1 MQKRTLSV
9 IVFLVFGFKL
19 FAQVNNAENII
30 AKFNSY
36 TSNHF
41 QEKIFVHTDRNFYLS
56 GETLWFKIYNIS
68 NHNKELTTISKIAYV
83 EIINSENKPVL
94 QTKISLADGTGNG
107 QFVLPLA
114 LQTGNYLFR
123 AYTNWM
129 KNFSEEVMFEKTIS
143 VVNAFEKNETDT
155 ITKTVKYDVQF
166 FPEGGNLVNN
176 IQSKIAFKAIN
187 SNGFGVQLK
196 GKIINQDNQTIQVFE
211 ANKYGIGSFL
221 FNPQIGNAYK
231 AIVYTNNND
240 SSVYALPKIF
250 ETGFVMQAIDNGK
263 TTTITVNASNTYNNS
278 LLTLI
283 IHNNNIV
290 HINKSQTINNNQTVF
305 IIDNSLFKDG
315 INHITLFNQNLI
327 PVCERLFYKRPTV
340 NAVLETAI
348 NNKEFNS
355 RDKVNITLAGYNNHK
370 QLVESNLSVS
380 VFKTD
385 SLQQDND
392 FDIQQYFWLLN
403 ELKGNIED
411 PSYYLN
417 TINDET
423 NIALDNL
430 ILTQG
435 WRRFNWDN
443 ILQNPTTPKYLPEY
457 ESQIITGKVID
468 KKSLTPVD
476 GVGVY
481 LSIPGKDFGFTAAQT
496 NSTGSFFALMPFIFN
511 STDLIAQTNNRTDS
525 NYRVDINN
533 QYWEKYSNVNI
544 TNLSVSKANE
554 SLLNNYGISVQANHI
569 YHSKPLFKET
579 QNYSPFFAKPDE
591 TYYLDNYTR
600 FSTMEEVM
608 REYVAGVSVRKR
620 ANKFVFH
627 TVDAPRFQFF
637 NTEPLILLDGIPVF
651 DADKIIFSDP
661 LKIKK
666 IEVVTRKF
674 YYGNF
679 AFDGITSFTSYD
691 GKLGAS
697 VLHAESLVLDY
708 NALQQERE
716 FYAPKYDVKENKE
729 SRIPDYRVLLYWSG
743 NVKTNTT
750 GTTEIEFY
758 TSDLKGK
765 YTALIQGV
773 TQHGEPIKSTI
784 QFNVNN

>member
-1 MQKRTLSV
+1 MQKHILSV
-9 IVFLVFGFKL
+9 IVFLVFSFKL
-19 FAQVNNAENII
+19 FAQVNNTENII
-30 AKFNSY
+30 TKFNNY
-36 TSNHF
+36 TLNHF
-41 QEKIFVHTDRNFYLS
+41 QEKIFVHTDRSFYLS
-56 GETLWFKIYNIS
+56 GETVWFKVYNIS
-68 NHNKELTTISKIAYV
+68 NKSKELTTISKIAYA
-83 EIINSENKPVL
+83 EIISTDNKPVL
-94 QTKISLADGTGNG
+94 QAKIILADGTGNG
-107 QFVLPLA
+107 QFVLPLN
-114 LQTGNYLFR
+114 LPTGNYLFR

-129 KNFSEEVMFEKTIS
+129 KNFSEELMFEKSIS

-155 ITKTVKYDVQF
+155 VAKPLKYDIQF

-176 IQSKIAFKAIN
+176 LQSKIAFKAIN

-196 GKIINQDNQTIQVFE
+196 GKIIDQSNQIVQIFE

-221 FNPQIGNAYK
+221 FTPQISNTYK
-231 AIVYTNNND
+231 AVVYTNNND
-240 SSVYALPKIF
+240 SVYFNLPKIF
-250 ETGFVMQAIDNGK
+250 DTGFVMQTVDNGN
-263 TTTITVNASNTYNNS
+263 TTSITVSSSKNYENS
-278 LLTLI
+278 LLTLL

-290 HINKSQTINNNQTVF
+290 HTNKSQSLNNNQTVF
-305 IIDNSLFKDG
+305 TIDNNLFKDG
-315 INHITLFNQNLI
+315 INHITLFNQNYL
-327 PVCERLFYKRPTV
+327 PVCERLYYKRPTA
-340 NAVLETAI
+340 NAVLETSI
-348 NNKEFNS
+348 NNKEFSN
-355 RDKVNITLAGYNNHK
+355 RDKVNITVAGYNNYK
-370 QLVESNLSVS
+370 QFVEANLSVA

-385 SLQQDND
+385 SLQNEND
-392 FDIQQYFWLLN
+392 FDIQQYYWLID

-417 TINDET
+417 TINNET

-443 ILQNPTTPKYLPEY
+443 ILNNKTELKYLPEY
-457 ESQIITGKVID
+457 ESHIITGKVID
-468 KKSLTPVD
+468 KKTLTPIE

-481 LSIPGKDFGFTAAQT
+481 LTIPGKEFGFTAAQT
-496 NSTGSFFALMPFIFN
+496 NTSGNFFALMPIIFN
-511 STDLIAQTNNRTDS
+511 STELIAQTNNRTDS

-533 QYWEKYSNVNI
+533 QYWDKYSSFK
-544 TNLSVSKANE
+544 TSSLALSKANE

-569 YHSKPLFKET
+569 YHSKPLIKET
-579 QNYSPFFAKPDE
+579 QNYNPFFAKPDE

-608 REYVAGVSVRKR
+608 REYVAGVSVRKK

-666 IEVVTRKF
+666 IDVVTRKF

-691 GKLGAS
+691 GKLGTSA
-697 VLHAESLVLDY
+697 LHTESLVLDY
-708 NALQQERE
+708 DALQQERE

-743 NVKTNTT
+743 NVKTNST
-750 GTTEIEFY
+750 GSTDIEFY

-773 TQHGEPIKSTI
+773 TQNGEPVKSTI